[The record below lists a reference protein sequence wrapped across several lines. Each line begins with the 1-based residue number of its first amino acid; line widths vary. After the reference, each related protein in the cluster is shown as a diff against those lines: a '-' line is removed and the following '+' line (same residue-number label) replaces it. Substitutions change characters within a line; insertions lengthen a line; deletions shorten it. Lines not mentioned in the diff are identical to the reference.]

1 MIHCLLYIL
10 SEVLMNTSYALET
23 ENKNLKT
30 TWGTSLEFGTF
41 CCKQWVISFLFR
53 VIAAGKSRRMDR
65 LIQER
70 EAALPL
76 KPQMRQS
83 PEELFKVNR
92 AFVSG
97 DGFSPVHS
105 FDFLLH
111 CCTWV
116 LWYTKT
122 FFMNSP
128 FFPPFFVFVSSTF
141 HCIWALA
148 LDKTIYFFRKMREKQ
163 VLLLH
168 KYYKLWSRWWHGSMQ
183 QPLWVQKYGDIV
195 TLSLF
200 LWVLLNH

>member
-148 LDKTIYFFRKMREKQ
+148 LDKTISFFVKWGKNKYF
-163 VLLLH
+163 
-168 KYYKLWSRWWHGSMQ
+168 YYTNITNYDQDGGMVACSSHYGFKNMEILSRLACFFGC
-183 QPLWVQKYGDIV
+183 
-195 TLSLF
+195 F
-200 LWVLLNH
+200 